1 MYFYIIFTFF
11 YLQLAGKENS
21 LLEASNK
28 MLDLDEAIS
37 ALKMKHTLHQSLQS
51 EKWDKISK
59 MANSMKKLSNSM
71 VDIIDRI
78 GKE

>member
-1 MYFYIIFTFF
+1 
-11 YLQLAGKENS
+11 
-21 LLEASNK
+21 
-28 MLDLDEAIS
+28 MLGLDEAIS

-59 MANSMKKLSNSM
+59 MANSMMKLSNSM
-71 VDIIDRI
+71 VNIIDRI